1 MAGGFG
7 GGPGGGRFHFSDTEN
22 KPDISKKMLLRIAKY
37 FTPYWK
43 LLLLL
48 VIFIIMTSILGLI
61 PPLLTKNIID
71 VALPNK
77 KLNLLVIFIALSFGA
92 TVLSGLILVGQN
104 YLNSWISKH
113 IIFDIRNSM
122 FKHLQY
128 MSISFFSNVQAG
140 EITSR
145 MNNDIGGIESVFS
158 GTFVQILQ
166 NVFIFTTTAAILFIT
181 NWKLAIFGMLIL
193 PVFIIPTRKVGKVR

>member
-1 MAGGFG
+1 MSYNEFRPQHNVLLGDVYSFLLSERDEGVMAGGFG

-22 KPDISKKMLLRIAKY
+22 KPDISRKMLLRIAKY

-77 KLNLLVIFIALSFGA
+77 KLNLLVIFIS
-92 TVLSGLILVGQN
+92 
-104 YLNSWISKH
+104 
-113 IIFDIRNSM
+113 
-122 FKHLQY
+122 
-128 MSISFFSNVQAG
+128 
-140 EITSR
+140 
-145 MNNDIGGIESVFS
+145 
-158 GTFVQILQ
+158 
-166 NVFIFTTTAAILFIT
+166 LF
-181 NWKLAIFGMLIL
+181 LAPLF
-193 PVFIIPTRKVGKVR
+193 